1 MQGGVQSPS
10 EKRLIE
16 MYVNSYNPEW
26 IMAWDGNIDIQ
37 LCLDFFAVI
46 TYITEYFLKDETKT
60 MEILRQVVASNPDD
74 DTKEK
79 MKKVASTFLSHRQ
92 IGEAEAFYKLL
103 PDLLLKKSSVAC
115 QWLPLGA
122 PEDRFKRMKKA
133 EESESKNL
141 VKLDKVDGLWYE
153 QPDIL
158 SKYKRRPEELEHMRY
173 THFGK
178 MFAS

>member
-1 MQGGVQSPS
+1 
-10 EKRLIE
+10 

-37 LCLDFFAVI
+37 VCLDFFAVI

-60 MEILRQVVASNPDD
+60 MEILRQVVANNPDD

-92 IGEAEAFYKLL
+92 IAEAEAFYKLL
-103 PDLLLKKSSVAC
+103 PDLLLKNSSVAC

-122 PEDRFKRMKKA
+122 PENRFKRMKKL
-133 EESESKNL
+133 KNKKAPNWL
-141 VKLDKVDGLWYE
+141 NLITWMAFGTSNRTYLASTKEGL
-153 QPDIL
+153 
-158 SKYKRRPEELEHMRY
+158 RN
-173 THFGK
+173 
-178 MFAS
+178 